1 MRGNKKKYRTG
12 HESAIAFGNFLT
24 TIFGTKSPGLIVL
37 ILLTL
42 FILVSAWLPELLAD
56 ICGNSTVKIGT
67 LSIGFVNI
75 VKGFITLVF
84 FGMIIHY
91 GKKFKQISSDLDVQI
106 DDNPAPAKALL
117 LFLSP
122 LGPQNLPKDRRKLID
137 DTINNINTP
146 NIGLFRKQVDEEKW
160 SWMMPAIAINHHKT
174 RLEMIYVIP
183 SIQTNPDFDY
193 FVNFLKIYFNDN
205 SFCLS
210 KRIDD
215 IPIIK
220 WPERTDGLDFA
231 DAKVIFEAV
240 NAFYDNLKIE
250 KIREQDAIVDITGGL
265 AITSVAASMATL
277 ARGRESEYVHTNT
290 RQVLAYDLTYQKE
303 D

>member
-1 MRGNKKKYRTG
+1 MRGNKKKYRAG

-42 FILVSAWLPELLAD
+42 FILVSAWLPELIAD
-56 ICGNSTVKIGT
+56 LVGNSTVKIGT
-67 LSIGFVNI
+67 LSFGLVYIIKTV
-75 VKGFITLVF
+75 ITLGF
-84 FGMIIHY
+84 FCLIIYY
-91 GKKFKQISSDLDVQI
+91 GVKFKHITSHLDVHI

-122 LGPQNLPKDRRKLID
+122 IGPPPTTAASRKELID
-137 DTINNINTP
+137 ETKNYLGDADKVAA
-146 NIGLFRKQVDEEKW
+146 FRSQVESEKW

-210 KRIDD
+210 KD
-215 IPIIK
+215 
-220 WPERTDGLDFA
+220 
-231 DAKVIFEAV
+231 
-240 NAFYDNLKIE
+240 
-250 KIREQDAIVDITGGL
+250 
-265 AITSVAASMATL
+265 
-277 ARGRESEYVHTNT
+277 
-290 RQVLAYDLTYQKE
+290 
-303 D
+303 